1 MKTLNQ
7 FKDWAVRAG
16 AVSNP
21 TVNTYLGEC
30 VSLVQEY
37 INQVYGIPYQSRGNA
52 KDWATNGN
60 VLSYFDKVGS
70 PQAGD
75 IGVSG
80 ATRTNPYG
88 HIWIYLSPTQ
98 VLEQNGRVSR
108 RVSVNAPITSPIA
121 ILRRKGAVAPAG
133 GDMVADKGFLDR
145 VYSAVLQR
153 GRGGGEGDNVYLN
166 KDAGWVFNDVYN
178 SGEANVVR
186 AREAQ
191 EDATRVA
198 QAQAIA
204 DLQKAVNDLK
214 ANPSKAELEKAVA
227 NAQRLANELEQ
238 ANLKID
244 ELKARTPETVDERV
258 VVEGV
263 FKRFWNGLFKK

>member
-1 MKTLNQ
+1 MNLEA
-7 FKDWAVRAG
+7 FKNWAVSQGSVAKTNG
-16 AVSNP
+16 G
-21 TVNTYLGEC
+21 YIGEC
-30 VSLVQEY
+30 VSL
-37 INQVYGIPYQSRGNA
+37 INQYLSKVYGIQAGAWGNA
-52 KDWATNGN
+52 KDWATNGT
-60 VLSYFDKVGS
+60 VATYFDKVSS

-75 IGVSG
+75 IGISG
-80 ATRTNPYG
+80 ATATNPYG
-88 HIWIYLSPTQ
+88 HIWVYLTPNL

-108 RVSVNAPITSPIA
+108 KVSVNAPLFKPIA

-258 VVEGV
+258 VVEGF
-263 FKRFWNGLFKK
+263 FKRVWNGLFKK

>member
-1 MKTLNQ
+1 MNLDQ
-7 FKDWAVRAG
+7 FKNWAVSQG
-16 AVSNP
+16 
-21 TVNTYLGEC
+21 TVAKTNGQYVGEC
-30 VSLVQEY
+30 VSL
-37 INQVYGIPYQSRGNA
+37 INQYLSKVYGIQAGAWGNA
-52 KDWATNGN
+52 KDWATNGT
-60 VLSYFDKVGS
+60 VAQYFDKVGS

-75 IGVSG
+75 IGVYTG
-80 ATRTNPYG
+80 GTYG
-88 HIWIYLSPTQ
+88 HIWIYLNPTT
-98 VLEQNGRVSR
+98 VLEQNGKVSR
-108 RVSVNAPITSPIA
+108 RVSVNAPIYKAST
-121 ILRRKGAVAPAG
+121 ILRRKGAVAPG
-133 GDMVADKGFLDR
+133 GNTMVADKGFLDR

-153 GRGGGEGDNVYLN
+153 GRGAGEGENVYLN

-198 QAQAIA
+198 QTQAIA
-204 DLQKAVNDLK
+204 DLQKTVNDLK

-227 NAQRLANELEQ
+227 NAQKLANDLEQ

-258 VVEGV
+258 VVEGF
-263 FKRFWNGLFKK
+263 FKRVWNNLFKK

>member
-1 MKTLNQ
+1 MKTLTQ

-37 INQVYGIPYQSRGNA
+37 INQVYGIPYQARGHA

-80 ATRTNPYG
+80 ATKTNPYG
-88 HIWIYLSPTQ
+88 HIWVYLSPTQ

-153 GRGGGEGDNVYLN
+153 ARGAGEGDNVYLN
-166 KDAGWVFNDVYN
+166 KDAGWVFNDIYN

-191 EDATRVA
+191 EDATRNS
-198 QAQAIA
+198 QAGTIQQ
-204 DLQKAVNDLK
+204 LQNTINGLNARPTK
-214 ANPSKAELEKAVA
+214 EQLEKAVA
-227 NAQRLANELEQ
+227 DAQKLANDLEQ

-244 ELKARTPETVDERV
+244 ELKARGPEVVDERV
-258 VVEGV
+258 VVEGF
-263 FKRFWNGLFKK
+263 FKRIYNNLFKK